1 MRYIINVALNMIDNA
16 LSIRFAARRPYRAR
30 SGLTPHIF
38 ESHRHNNTMFILY
51 ATFKATLIPFVTRIA
66 LGARDEIFRCST
78 ARSVRV
84 AHVGGR
90 IPQLHTSPRSMQRS
104 GSWRACEARV
114 RRFSQMVVVATATE
128 TVLSRAPWWPQG
140 GVSVSTASLYTISHD
155 MWHRA

>member
-16 LSIRFAARRPYRAR
+16 LSIRFAAWRPYRAR

-38 ESHRHNNTMFILY
+38 ESHRHNNTMSILDV
-51 ATFKATLIPFVTRIA
+51 TFKATLIHLVTRIA

-104 GSWRACEARV
+104 GS
-114 RRFSQMVVVATATE
+114 
-128 TVLSRAPWWPQG
+128 
-140 GVSVSTASLYTISHD
+140 
-155 MWHRA
+155 